1 MKPLPGKFSPGA
13 LVNVTPGHSS
23 FANNTLNVFDKSSR
37 NILNGLNQVS
47 TNRSQLTTEHTPEMS
62 TMLINH
68 AGEGKPN
75 IIVDELTK
83 DDGIKY
89 RGTFD
94 SMTRDTRI
102 TLFQALIT
110 PDEFRYPLMLEL

>member
-1 MKPLPGKFSPGA
+1 M
-13 LVNVTPGHSS
+13 TPGHSS
-23 FANNTLNVFDKSSR
+23 FAYDTLNVFDKSSR
-37 NILNGLNQVS
+37 NILNGLNHTS
-47 TNRSQLTTEHTPEMS
+47 TNRSQFISEHIQSSEMS

-75 IIVDELTK
+75 IIVDELKK

-102 TLFQALIT
+102 TLF
-110 PDEFRYPLMLEL
+110 